1 MKNVQIQTQ
10 QHKHQI
16 RKDFKQKKK
25 SKVLFAIKHRSGIKG
40 LFALI
45 IITST

>member
-16 RKDFKQKKK
+16 RKDFKQNKKQGF
-25 SKVLFAIKHRSGIKG
+25 VCNQA
-40 LFALI
+40 
-45 IITST
+45 